1 MVITLKNEREESKVC
16 KNVIGFDPIKCEC
29 KTITMCNLQSG
40 GKTLFALQKL
50 MDGVSFD
57 LISLKLQQLE
67 EIGLIYRRVNYS
79 YPAEIRYFLT
89 IKGWECVRSLRN
101 YVDVDSIA
109 V

>member
-79 YPAEIRYFLT
+79 YPAEIKYFLT
-89 IKGWECVRSLRN
+89 IKGW
-101 YVDVDSIA
+101 
-109 V
+109 

>member
-1 MVITLKNEREESKVC
+1 MITLKNERIENKGY
-16 KNVIGFDPIKCEC
+16 KNVIGFDPIKCEY

-50 MDGVSFD
+50 MNGASYD
-57 LISLKLQQLE
+57 IMSLKLQQLE
-67 EIGLIYRRVNYS
+67 DIGLIFKRVNLA

-89 IKGWECVRSLRN
+89 VKGWECVRSLRS

>member
-1 MVITLKNEREESKVC
+1 MKNERDESKVC

-50 MDGVSFD
+50 VDGVSFD

-79 YPAEIRYFLT
+79 YPAEIKYFLT

>member
-1 MVITLKNEREESKVC
+1 MITLKNEREESKVC

>member
-1 MVITLKNEREESKVC
+1 MITLKNEREESKVC

-79 YPAEIRYFLT
+79 YPAEIKYFLT

>member
-1 MVITLKNEREESKVC
+1 MITLKNEREENKVC
-16 KNVIGFDPIKCEC
+16 KQVIGFDPIRCEC

-40 GKTLFALQKL
+40 GKTLFSLQKL

-67 EIGLIYRRVNYS
+67 EMGLIYKSVNYS
-79 YPAEIRYFLT
+79 YPAEIKYFLT
-89 IKGWECVRSLRN
+89 IKGWECVRSLRS

>member
-1 MVITLKNEREESKVC
+1 MKNEVNNKVC
-16 KNVIGFDPIKCEC
+16 KHVIGFDPIKCEC

-40 GKTLFALQKL
+40 GKTLLNLQRL
-50 MDGVSFD
+50 VGNISYD
-57 LISLKLQQLE
+57 LISLKLLQLE
-67 EIGLIYRRVNYS
+67 EIGLIYKRVNYA
-79 YPAEIRYFLT
+79 YPAEVKYFLT

>member
-1 MVITLKNEREESKVC
+1 MKNEREESKVC

-67 EIGLIYRRVNYS
+67 EIGLIYKRVNYS
-79 YPAEIRYFLT
+79 YPAEIKYFLT
-89 IKGWECVRSLRN
+89 IKGWECVRSLRS

>member
-1 MVITLKNEREESKVC
+1 MITLKNEREESKVC

-101 YVDVDSIA
+101 YVDVDTIA

>member
-1 MVITLKNEREESKVC
+1 MKNEREESKVC

-57 LISLKLQQLE
+57 LINLKLQQLE
-67 EIGLIYRRVNYS
+67 EIGLIYKRINYS
-79 YPAEIRYFLT
+79 YPAEIKYFLT
-89 IKGWECVRSLRN
+89 IKGWECVRSLRS

>member
-1 MVITLKNEREESKVC
+1 MITLRNEREESKVC

-50 MDGVSFD
+50 MNGVSFD

-67 EIGLIYRRVNYS
+67 EIGLIYKRVNYS

>member
-1 MVITLKNEREESKVC
+1 MKNEGEESKVC
-16 KNVIGFDPIKCEC
+16 KNVIGFDPIKCDC

-50 MDGVSFD
+50 MNGVSFD

-67 EIGLIYRRVNYS
+67 EIGLIYKRVNYS
-79 YPAEIRYFLT
+79 YPAEIKYFLT